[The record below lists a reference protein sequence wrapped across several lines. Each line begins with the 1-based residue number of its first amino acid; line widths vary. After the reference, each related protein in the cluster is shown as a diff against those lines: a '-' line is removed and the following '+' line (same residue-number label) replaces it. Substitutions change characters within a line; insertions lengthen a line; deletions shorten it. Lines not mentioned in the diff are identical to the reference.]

1 MGNAPVVDCDQH
13 LYESRDLWASHIDP
27 ADRHRALAI
36 EDDEPGYAWLTWQG
50 RRLQL
55 ADVQQP
61 GDTAVL
67 GDFRAGQRRGDP
79 PPYVYDDALPR
90 DYWDPAARR
99 DRLDE
104 MGLDG
109 AVLFPNFGLLWER
122 PLSDDLPALTANMRA
137 WNRWCASVVVEGA
150 GRLSP
155 VAHLTLRDTGW
166 LEAEL
171 ASSARPGCASP

>member
-36 EDDEPGYAWLTWQG
+36 EDDDQGYAWLTWQG

-67 GDFRAGQRRGDP
+67 GDFRAGQRRGD
-79 PPYVYDDALPR
+79 
-90 DYWDPAARR
+90 AAAVRLRR
-99 DRLDE
+99 
-104 MGLDG
+104 
-109 AVLFPNFGLLWER
+109 
-122 PLSDDLPALTANMRA
+122 RA
-137 WNRWCASVVVEGA
+137 TRA
-150 GRLSP
+150 
-155 VAHLTLRDTGW
+155 TTGTR
-166 LEAEL
+166 
-171 ASSARPGCASP
+171 RPGATGSTRWAWTARCSSRTSGCCGSGP